1 MKVLKKSSVMQ
12 KQKTLEHTRTE
23 RLVLEVVR
31 NRPFFVSLHYAFQTA
46 TKLHLI
52 LGWLINL
59 MVIEID

>member
-1 MKVLKKSSVMQ
+1 MQ